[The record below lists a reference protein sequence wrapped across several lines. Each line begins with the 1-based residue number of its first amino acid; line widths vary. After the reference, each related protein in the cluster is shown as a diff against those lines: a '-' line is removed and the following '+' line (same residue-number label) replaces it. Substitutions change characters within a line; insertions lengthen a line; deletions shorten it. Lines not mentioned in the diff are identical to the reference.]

1 MALPMVGGVYLGH
14 LWRGTTGKLR
24 ALARPLLKDGIGDRM
39 DKGNLWVVPGFTLLV
54 FAILWTT
61 KLSKI
66 ALEESTCRGA
76 SIYDF
81 GGTQLDDDAK
91 RHCQTA
97 KRYYVGPDEAFSHD
111 HNWRKQ
117 REVKNPE
124 WILWFWAPIV
134 FVMYVL
140 TRFMWTLLLENQGIN
155 FANVVGASQS
165 ITVEHDGITEI
176 DEEKLADRLPVIVEN
191 FRCSYSSRAY
201 AAFLAFECSLFVAP
215 LLLLLFVLPL
225 MIGGAYRTWGLDI
238 ARAWWERRDWQG
250 SPLLPFYDASVSHDV
265 THEVSQ
271 RRPVVP
277 LIPRI
282 TYCDY
287 HFVSLG
293 NSHTLTYRC
302 YMDANWHERTA
313 LFTWVMLT
321 FLASINLGNLVFWF
335 EWTVRM
341 RFRHQRRGWVIKKW
355 LNADGFNEAELAL
368 MMRFAESFKMGQL
381 LYFYYIEA
389 HTDRVV
395 ASAFCTALFARWL
408 EKRQRRKSA
417 ALAIGMPPDDDS
429 AAPTRGSISG
439 TAALNA
445 YGAAAMPLM
454 SNEVVGSLPDA
465 PTHYHTV
472 STPYRSPPGCTLP
485 YYQHPAAQHV
495 QQQRQ
500 KPTSKYFVVQTEPFG
515 PTRIVKRKDEE
526 EAVLDAT
533 TPERR
538 KSRKR
543 WSIRDLMK
551 RMSTNYGWN
560 IGMEMPPLRPIPTA
574 PYPTPPNAASF
585 SDASTALMRG
595 SRSHS
600 IIHSPRSPP
609 GDVVPP
615 ELALGTPSTSALVGR
630 RKARSPNL
638 AAEIGRDSLC
648 QGPEEEQ
655 RRAERRRQADERRR
669 TEQEEAQ
676 KTKQQQKK
684 DKSSSSSISSDSSG
698 EDEDGGSR
706 GEGGGGVV
714 TERAPKISKKR
725 SAIVTERTPLVEE
738 EQRQQQQQQQD
749 ETAKRKQS
757 KEKSPPGKGNGG
769 GGASSTARN
778 TTPPGRNRPTPP
790 GGRGAGNGKQQ
801 QPLQRQDEE
810 AEEE

>member
-250 SPLLPFYDASVSHDV
+250 SPLLPFYDASVSISHDV
-265 THEVSQ
+265 SHEASQ

-321 FLASINLGNLVFWF
+321 FLATINLGNLVFWF

-429 AAPTRGSISG
+429 AAPTRGSVSG
-439 TAALNA
+439 TAAMNA
-445 YGAAAMPLM
+445 YSAAAMPLM
-454 SNEVVGSLPDA
+454 PNEVVGSLPDA

-472 STPYRSPPGCTLP
+472 STPYRPPPPGCPLP

-495 QQQRQ
+495 QQQRQQ

-526 EAVLDAT
+526 EAVLDAS

-551 RMSTNYGWN
+551 RMSTNYG
-560 IGMEMPPLRPIPTA
+560 
-574 PYPTPPNAASF
+574 
-585 SDASTALMRG
+585 
-595 SRSHS
+595 RSHS

-648 QGPEEEQ
+648 HGPEEEQ

-698 EDEDGGSR
+698 EDEDGSR

-714 TERAPKISKKR
+714 TERAPKNSKKR

-738 EQRQQQQQQQD
+738 EQRQQD

-769 GGASSTARN
+769 GTASTTRN
-778 TTPPGRNRPTPP
+778 ATPPGRNRPTPP
-790 GGRGAGNGKQQ
+790 GRAGNGKQ

>member
-81 GGTQLDDDAK
+81 AGTQLDEDAK

-97 KRYYVGPDEAFSHD
+97 KRYYVGPDEAFSLD

-155 FANVVGASQS
+155 FANVVSASQS

-191 FRCSYSSRAY
+191 FRCAYSSRAY
-201 AAFLAFECSLFVAP
+201 AAFLAFECSLVMSP

-225 MIGGAYRTWGLDI
+225 MIGGAYRSWGLDI

-250 SPLLPFYDASVSHDV
+250 SPLVPFYESSIGISNH
-265 THEVSQ
+265 
-271 RRPVVP
+271 RPVVP

-321 FLASINLGNLVFWF
+321 FLALINMGNLVFWF

-408 EKRQRRKSA
+408 EKRQRRKTA
-417 ALAIGMPPDDDS
+417 ALAIGMSPPDDDS
-429 AAPTRGSISG
+429 SSAAPARGSVSG
-439 TAALNA
+439 TAAMNA
-445 YGAAAMPLM
+445 YNAAAMPLIP
-454 SNEVVGSLPDA
+454 NE
-465 PTHYHTV
+465 
-472 STPYRSPPGCTLP
+472 
-485 YYQHPAAQHV
+485 
-495 QQQRQ
+495 QRQ
-500 KPTSKYFVVQTEPFG
+500 KSKYFVVQTEPFG

-526 EAVLDAT
+526 TTPLAEAT
-533 TPERR
+533 TPEQR
-538 KSRKR
+538 KSRRR
-543 WSIRDLMK
+543 WSIRGLMR

-560 IGMEMPPLRPIPTA
+560 IGMEMPPLRPVPTA

-585 SDASTALMRG
+585 SDASTALMRS

-609 GDVVPP
+609 GDVIPP
-615 ELALGTPSTSALVGR
+615 ELAMGTPSTSALVGR

-648 QGPEEEQ
+648 RGPEEEE
-655 RRAERRRQADERRR
+655 RRAERRRQAEERKKS
-669 TEQEEAQ
+669 EQEEAE
-676 KTKQQQKK
+676 KAKQLQQKK
-684 DKSSSSSISSDSSG
+684 DKSTSSSISSSGSSS
-698 EDEDGGSR
+698 EDEDGQR
-706 GEGGGGVV
+706 GKGGVV
-714 TERAPKISKKR
+714 TERTPKNSNKR
-725 SAIVTERTPLVEE
+725 AAIATERIPLVEAAGGE
-738 EQRQQQQQQQD
+738 PRQQQTQQQQD

-757 KEKSPPGKGNGG
+757 KEKTPPGKANG
-769 GGASSTARN
+769 GGASSTRN
-778 TTPPGRNRPTPP
+778 VTPPGRNRPTPP
-790 GGRGAGNGKQQ
+790 GRAGNGGGKQQ
-801 QPLQRQDEE
+801 LQRQDE
-810 AEEE
+810 AEEEEE